1 MVKGVTIIMKMA
13 IKMLVALLIVG
24 IAPVAYGQGRLV
36 VYSGRSESLVG
47 PLLKMFTE
55 DTGIKVEVR
64 YGDSAEM
71 AATILEEGRNSPAD
85 IFFSQDAGALG
96 ALAKRG
102 RLMRLP
108 NSLLGRVESRFRSH
122 EGVWVGVSGRARV
135 VVYNTERLK
144 ESDLPPSILGFTD
157 PKWRGRM
164 GWAPTNGSFQAFV
177 TAFRVKAGNKA
188 IREWLMGIIA
198 NRPRVYPNNTAIV
211 RAVAAGEID
220 VGFVNHY
227 YLYQFLADQ
236 GKAFKARNYYNL
248 GGDVGALVNVAGV
261 GIIDTARNRAE
272 AETFIGYLLSEK
284 AQTYFAEVTYEY
296 PLIPGIKTNE
306 LLKPLA
312 EIDTPNIDL
321 SNLDDLAG
329 TLELLQDVGV
339 LN

>member
-1 MVKGVTIIMKMA
+1 MKIV
-13 IKMLVALLIVG
+13 IKSMLVALLIVG
-24 IAPVAYGQGRLV
+24 LASMAYGQGKVV
-36 VYSGRSESLVG
+36 VYSGRGESLVG

-85 IFFSQDAGALG
+85 VFFSQDAGALG

-102 RLMRLP
+102 RLVRLS
-108 NSLLGRVESRFRSH
+108 NSLLESVGARFRSP

-135 VVYNTERLK
+135 VVYNTEKLK

-157 PKWRGRM
+157 PKWRGRI

-177 TAFRVKAGNKA
+177 TAFRLKAGNKA
-188 IREWLMGIIA
+188 AREWLMGVIA
-198 NRPRVYPNNTAIV
+198 NRPRVYPNNTSIV

-236 GKAFKARNYYNL
+236 GKAFKARNNYNL

-261 GIIDTARNRAE
+261 GIIDTAKNRAE
-272 AETFIGYLLSEK
+272 ADAFVGYLLSEK
-284 AQTYFAEVTYEY
+284 AQAYFTEKTYEY

-329 TLELLQDVGV
+329 TLELLQDVGA